1 MVMAQLAADLASRGF
16 GGAPKRRMIE
26 GQSGPVTMSA
36 IDFTAWLKSQLRTS
50 PVDVPQLTIRAK
62 RIASMK
68 TTASNRY
75 HASTRLALQGK
86 FTFAVSTVISLG
98 LIFIPLMQLAKV
110 PLTLGADVLS
120 AVQIFLAVAI
130 LVYSVV
136 SGTARY
142 ELRSEQLN
150 DCGNQVKRLIR
161 RLELEPIL
169 ASSKEEELVGKYYE
183 DYAAIT
189 ADVENHR
196 RVDYTLTILRSP
208 QLFDLTLLGRV
219 MHWVKFLVSAA
230 IPYLTPTL
238 LVAAEVLLIT
248 DMFGVTCTFSP
259 YLGPRIPAGL

>member
-1 MVMAQLAADLASRGF
+1 ML
-16 GGAPKRRMIE
+16 E
-26 GQSGPVTMSA
+26 GKWGPVTMSA
-36 IDFTAWLKSQLRTS
+36 IDFKAWLRSQLQTS
-50 PVDVPQLTIRAK
+50 AVDVPQSTIRSK

-68 TTASNRY
+68 TTATNRY

-110 PLTLGADVLS
+110 PLMLGADALS
-120 AVQIFLAVAI
+120 AIQIFLAVAI

-150 DCGNQVKRLIR
+150 DCGDQVKRLIR

-169 ASSKEEELVGKYYE
+169 ASGKEEEMVGRYYE
-183 DYAAIT
+183 EYAAIT

-208 QLFDLTLLGRV
+208 QLFDLTLLGRA

-230 IPYLTPTL
+230 IPYFAPAL
-238 LVAAEVLLIT
+238 LVVAEVLLIS

-259 YLGPRIPAGL
+259 YLGPRTPVGS

>member
-1 MVMAQLAADLASRGF
+1 MSTVDL
-16 GGAPKRRMIE
+16 M
-26 GQSGPVTMSA
+26 
-36 IDFTAWLKSQLRTS
+36 AWLKGQLRTAA
-50 PVDVPQLTIRAK
+50 VDVPQSTIRAK

-68 TTASNRY
+68 TTATNRY

-86 FTFAVSTVISLG
+86 FTFAVSTFISLG

-110 PLTLGADVLS
+110 RLMLGADVLS
-120 AVQIFLAVAI
+120 AVQIFLAVTI

-150 DCGNQVKRLIR
+150 DCGDQVKRLIR
-161 RLELEPIL
+161 RLELEPML
-169 ASSKEEELVGKYYE
+169 APGKEEELVGKYYE
-183 DYAAIT
+183 EYAAIT

-208 QLFDLTLLGRV
+208 QLFHLTLLGKL
-219 MHWVKFLVSAA
+219 MHWLKFLVSAT
-230 IPYLTPTL
+230 IPYLTPAV
-238 LVAAEVLLIT
+238 LVAAEVLLVT

-259 YLGPRIPAGL
+259 YLGPRSPVES